1 MLARE
6 MECSERGIRMAWEM
20 ASEPTAP
27 NAPGAVERANRR
39 RIIPPHS
46 IPYSYRSLRS
56 LRLAVQDTALSRRKQ
71 GFDSPRERQSI
82 RGPRRRIFPEASA
95 WPEVGSGVARIVR
108 TALKARGFP
117 PIRRSAESRISAR
130 GPRHSCS
137 ESCRKQPA
145 RSTDD
150 RAGQTARRRSCRSS
164 HPFRR

>member
-56 LRLAVQDTALSRRKQ
+56 LRLAVQDTALSRRGQ
-71 GFDSPRERQSI
+71 GFDSPRERQSV
-82 RGPRRRIFPEASA
+82 RGPCRRIFPKRAPGPRPA
-95 WPEVGSGVARIVR
+95 AAARVVR

-117 PIRRSAESRISAR
+117 PIRRSAESRISVR

-137 ESCRKQPA
+137 EPCRKQPA

-150 RAGQTARRRSCRSS
+150 RAGRTTRRRSCRSS